1 MEAGAREPVSRRGRS
16 ARPALSRAAIIDA
29 GLEVAGS
36 EGVDAVT
43 MRRIADKLDT
53 SASALY
59 VYIRGRQD
67 LLDAMF
73 DHVMAAVAETATPEG
88 TWQERLGWL
97 LIASVE
103 AAGGHGGL
111 AQVALS
117 RIPAG
122 PSAQKITA
130 EVGALLAEGQVSE
143 AAIPGALDLLGLFV
157 TAAALDRVPAA
168 FLTPAQQHDRLRWQI
183 DVILNGLVATAP
195 VPPRPAS
202 PRRDARRR
210 AGPG

>member
-1 MEAGAREPVSRRGRS
+1 METPAREPVSRRGKA

-29 GLEVAGS
+29 GLQVADG
-36 EGVDAVT
+36 EGLEAVT
-43 MRRIADKLDT
+43 MRRVASKLDT

-73 DHVMAAVAETATPEG
+73 DHVMAAVAETPLPAG

-97 LIASVE
+97 LITSVE

-117 RIPAG
+117 GIPAG
-122 PSAQKITA
+122 PNAQKIAA
-130 EVGALLAEGQVSE
+130 EVRAMLAEGQVSE
-143 AAIPGALDLLGLFV
+143 AAIPAALDLLALFV

-168 FLTPAQQHDRLRWQI
+168 FLTEAEQRDRLRWQI
-183 DVILNGLVATAP
+183 DVILNGLVATK
-195 VPPRPAS
+195 PA
-202 PRRDARRR
+202 RD
-210 AGPG
+210 

>member
-1 MEAGAREPVSRRGRS
+1 VSRRGRS

-29 GLEVAGS
+29 GLEVAAS
-36 EGVDAVT
+36 EGLDAVT
-43 MRRIADKLDT
+43 MRRVAGQLDT

-67 LLDAMF
+67 LLNAMF
-73 DHVMAAVAETATPEG
+73 DHVMASVADAAVPEG

-97 LIASVE
+97 LITSVE

-122 PSAQKITA
+122 ANARKITA
-130 EVGALLAEGQVSE
+130 EVRALLAEGQVSE
-143 AAIPGALDLLGLFV
+143 AAIPAALDLLALFV

-168 FLTPAQQHDRLRWQI
+168 FLTRAGQRDRLRWQI
-183 DVILNGLVATAP
+183 DVILNGLVATE
-195 VPPRPAS
+195 PA
-202 PRRDARRR
+202 RDRSD
-210 AGPG
+210 